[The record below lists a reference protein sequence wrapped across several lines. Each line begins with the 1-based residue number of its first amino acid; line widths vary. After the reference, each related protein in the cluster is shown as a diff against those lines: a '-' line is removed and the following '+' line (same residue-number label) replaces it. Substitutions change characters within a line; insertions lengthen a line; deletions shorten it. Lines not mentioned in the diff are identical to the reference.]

1 MESAMAALCG
11 VGVRV
16 RNASIIS
23 AAFFLL
29 AASAVSPVWAQK
41 ESPAT
46 KSKAQYEIVD
56 GCSNF
61 GTAINW
67 VTSPQKAAELARK
80 ESKLLMIMQLSG
92 NFAKEAFT

>member
-1 MESAMAALCG
+1 MTALCG

-16 RNASIIS
+16 RNASVVS
-23 AAFFLL
+23 AVFSLL
-29 AASAVSPVWAQK
+29 VASAVSPVWAQK
-41 ESPAT
+41 EPPAA
-46 KSKAQYEIVD
+46 KSKAQYEIVN

-67 VTSPQKAAELARK
+67 VASPKEAAELARK
-80 ESKLLMIMQLSG
+80 ESKLLMVMQLSG

>member
-1 MESAMAALCG
+1 MSALCG

-16 RNASIIS
+16 RNAAVFS
-23 AAFFLL
+23 LL
-29 AASAVSPVWAQK
+29 VASAVSPVWAQK
-41 ESPAT
+41 ERPAA
-46 KSKAQYEIVD
+46 KSKAQYEIVN

-67 VTSPQKAAELARK
+67 GASPKEAAELARK
-80 ESKLLMIMQLSG
+80 ESKLLMVMQLSG